1 MIGALLGKLRGW
13 LWRAVLGFVVL
24 SVLLVLLFR
33 QAPVFGSMVMV
44 ERKVHSW
51 IVREPIDIQHRW
63 RSWEALSDHAKL
75 AVIAAEDQ
83 RFPVHHGFDL
93 VEIRRAWEAS
103 RNGGRLRGASTLSQQ
118 TAKNLFLWSG
128 RSWVRKG
135 FEAWFTLLI
144 EVIWPK
150 QRILEVYLN
159 IAEWDT
165 GVFGLEAAAQHYF
178 GVSADRLG
186 PVQAS
191 RLAAILPDPRGRDAA
206 RPSSDVVQRSAWI
219 RRQMGNLGGAA
230 YLDRL

>member
-1 MIGALLGKLRGW
+1 MIGALLDKLRGW

-51 IVREPIDIQHRW
+51 LAREPIDLQHRW
-63 RSWEALSDHAKL
+63 RPWESLSDHAKL

-135 FEAWFTLLI
+135 LEAWFTLLI
-144 EVIWPK
+144 ELIWPK

-159 IAEWDT
+159 IAEWDS

-178 GVSADRLG
+178 GVSAGRLG

-191 RLAAILPDPRGRDAA
+191 RLAAILPDPRDRDAA
-206 RPSSDVVQRSAWI
+206 RPSSEVVQRSAWI
-219 RRQMGNLGGAA
+219 RRQMRNLGGVA
-230 YLDRL
+230 YLQKL